1 MQFIIARYNENVSWA
16 NQFDNKIIYN
26 KGNTLE
32 NSIQLSNVGR
42 EAHTY
47 LYHIINNYN
56 NLAEF
61 TCFLQGNPFDHSP
74 NLFNDINDFKYNV
87 GYYNLAS
94 GVLETKIVGCIHEY
108 GLPVK
113 EHYNYLFKDTLYNIS
128 NKNFLFGAGAQF
140 IVSKEIVHLRPLN
153 FYENLI
159 KLTDYSDRASGAWT
173 LERLW
178 SLIFSYPNFTSY
190 EFIEHNEYYPEITK
204 TFYY

>member
-1 MQFIIARYNENVSWA
+1 MQFIIARYNENISWT

-32 NSIQLSNVGR
+32 NSIQLPNVGR

-74 NLFNDINDFKYNV
+74 NLFNNINEFKYDI

-94 GVLETKIVGCIHEY
+94 RVLETKIVGCIHES
-108 GLPVK
+108 GLPIK

-128 NKNFLFGAGAQF
+128 NTKFLFGAGAQF
-140 IVSKEIVHLRPLN
+140 IVSKEIIHLHPLN

-159 KLTDYSDRASGAWT
+159 KLTDYSDRACGAWT

-178 SLIFSYPNFTSY
+178 SLIFSYPNFTTY
-190 EFIEHNEYYPEITK
+190 EFIQHNEYYPEINK
-204 TFYY
+204 HVS